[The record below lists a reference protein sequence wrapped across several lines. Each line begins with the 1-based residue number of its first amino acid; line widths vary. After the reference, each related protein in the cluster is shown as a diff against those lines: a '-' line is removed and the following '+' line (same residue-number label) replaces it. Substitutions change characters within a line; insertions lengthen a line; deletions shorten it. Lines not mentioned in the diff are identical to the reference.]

1 MTQPPIQ
8 PDATPQV
15 FGDFINT
22 LPPEHDSLELTFTP
36 SSRPLKQRWKNN
48 RLSAHFVADYFT
60 NFLPVDEGNPS
71 QIRRIKESKAAV
83 TYIAN
88 ELLENAIK
96 FNDESSKYKVKFGI
110 HFLEEDQDVVVA
122 IYTVNSVQIN
132 QIEKLKA
139 FIDELLSCDDP
150 GELYVRQ
157 IEKSVEEDTKA
168 SGLGLLTMMNDYSA
182 KVGWKLETIQSD
194 PLVMTVTTMAQ
205 VPV

>member
-110 HFLEEDQDVVVA
+110 HFLEEDQDIVVA